1 MFNILWLIMHIRA
14 FKGAYSSL
22 EITLAWRVWI
32 AACGLAVGLM
42 VTMQSEAADNR
53 IFAAGSLR
61 EVVTELT
68 KLHRDRGGAAF
79 IPVFGPSGKL
89 RQEIE
94 KGNIPEIFAS
104 AAIEHTEALFK
115 AGKLRSNQ
123 ILTRN
128 QLCLMAAPG
137 ITLAPERLIEV
148 ILDPTLK
155 LGTSTPKSDPAGDYT
170 WELFGKID
178 KLRPSA
184 YAKLDA
190 KALKLLGGEFNPA
203 ATESAYPA
211 IFKEKKADVFITYCT
226 NAVDT
231 AVRVPGLTWE
241 RFPDSINVAA
251 VYGIGVSTNAA
262 READAFVEFAL
273 GPEGRKIFERHG
285 FK

>member
-1 MFNILWLIMHIRA
+1 MP
-14 FKGAYSSL
+14 
-22 EITLAWRVWI
+22 
-32 AACGLAVGLM
+32 
-42 VTMQSEAADNR
+42 SEAAEYR

-61 EVVTELT
+61 EVLTELV

-79 IPVFGPSGKL
+79 TPVFGPSGKL

-94 KGNIPEIFAS
+94 KGNVPEVFAS
-104 AAIEHTEALFK
+104 AAIEHTDALFK
-115 AGKLRSNQ
+115 AGRLRSNQ
-123 ILTRN
+123 VLTRN

-137 ITLAPERLIEV
+137 IELAPDRLVDI
-148 ILDPTLK
+148 ILDPALK

-170 WELFGKID
+170 WELFGKVD
-178 KLRPSA
+178 KLRPGA

-231 AVRVPGLTWE
+231 AGRVSGLTWE
-241 RFPDSINVAA
+241 RFPDQINVAA
-251 VYGIGVSTNAA
+251 VYGIGVAANAPK
-262 READAFVEFAL
+262 EADAFVEFAM
-273 GPEGRKIFERHG
+273 GPEGRRIFERHG